1 MIKAINSHNDWKT
14 SDIKTI
20 LLVKPCQLPKR
31 SKKNWRWLY
40 SAKDAAAMLGRSVS
54 SIKAQRVINYND
66 RSIL

>member
-1 MIKAINSHNDWKT
+1 MSKAINSHNGWKT

-20 LLVKPCQLPKR
+20 LLVKSCLQPKR
-31 SKKNWRWLY
+31 SKRNWRWLH

-66 RSIL
+66 RSVL